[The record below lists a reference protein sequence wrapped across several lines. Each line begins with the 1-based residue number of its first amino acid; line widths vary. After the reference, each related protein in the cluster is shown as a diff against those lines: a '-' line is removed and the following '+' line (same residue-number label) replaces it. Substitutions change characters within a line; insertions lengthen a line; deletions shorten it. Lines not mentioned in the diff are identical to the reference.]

1 MDFQHTT
8 VEINIRPL
16 QPQQFTPP
24 KSGGEIEVV
33 ELVHAAVPGLLEK
46 GAELIRG
53 QCFHLFVFDF
63 RQGAALCRIAGYQL
77 LLHGEIVCR
86 ADHLMDVSHGFRC
99 QTFRL
104 FLGFDAV
111 YSPAVQQVLVEPL

>member
-8 VEINIRPL
+8 VEINVRPF
-16 QPQQFTPP
+16 QSQQFAAP
-24 KSGGEIEVV
+24 KSGGEVEVV
-33 ELVHAAVPGLLEK
+33 ELVHAAVPGLLEE

-53 QCFHLFVFDF
+53 QRFHLFVFDF
-63 RQGAALCRIAGYQL
+63 RQGAALRWIFCDKTL
-77 LLHGEIVCR
+77 LDGEVVRR
-86 ADHLMDVSHGFRC
+86 ADHLMDVPHCFRS

-104 FLGFDAV
+104 FLGLDAV